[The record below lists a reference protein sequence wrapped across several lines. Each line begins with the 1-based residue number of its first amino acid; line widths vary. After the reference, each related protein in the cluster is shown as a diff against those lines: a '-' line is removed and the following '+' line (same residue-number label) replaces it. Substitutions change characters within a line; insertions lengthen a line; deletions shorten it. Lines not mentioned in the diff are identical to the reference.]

1 MKNFSKNIMLWIVI
15 GLLLVALFNL
25 FQNNSSNNSVSE
37 ISFSDFLI
45 AAENGN
51 ISEVKIVGDNVSGF
65 FEDGRSFTTY
75 SPNYPDMVEKL
86 NSSGVKITAEPSDR
100 AMHPILSIL
109 LSWFPMLLLIGVWIF
124 FYASNARWWRKSD
137 GFW

>member
-1 MKNFSKNIMLWIVI
+1 
-15 GLLLVALFNL
+15 
-25 FQNNSSNNSVSE
+25 
-37 ISFSDFLI
+37 
-45 AAENGN
+45 
-51 ISEVKIVGDNVSGF
+51 
-65 FEDGRSFTTY
+65 
-75 SPNYPDMVEKL
+75 MVDKL

-124 FYASNARWWRKSD
+124 YASNARWWWKSD